1 MTPRVRILAC
11 GAADGGDDAAALL
24 ATSRLPAALRG
35 VAEVEPVG
43 QLSPEQLL
51 GDAPGMVRI
60 VVDCVDGLRPGEI
73 LDLPLGAV
81 PALEVRLGV
90 ASTHA
95 LPPGQ
100 AVALA
105 AALGA
110 VHPAD
115 RFLGLG
121 GVAYELGAPLSPA
134 VAEAMPELRR
144 RIVLRAREAA
154 RRTDGAPAASR

>member
-11 GAADGGDDAAALL
+11 GAKDGGDDGAALV
-24 ATSRLPAALRG
+24 AASGLPGGVRA
-35 VAEVEPVG
+35 VAEVEPIG

-51 GDAPGMVRI
+51 GDPPGTVRI

-73 LDLPLGAV
+73 LDLPLGAI
-81 PALEVRLGV
+81 PALEARLGV
-90 ASTHA
+90 ASTHT
-95 LPPGQ
+95 LPLGQ

-110 VHPAD
+110 VRPGD

-121 GVAYELGAPLSPA
+121 GAAYELGAPLSPP
-134 VAEAMPELRR
+134 VAAAMPELRR
-144 RIVLRAREAA
+144 RIVRRAKEAA
-154 RRTDGAPAASR
+154 RRIDGAPAAPG